1 MCRESSILY
10 RVSSNGLAP
19 VRRSQ
24 GGLPFV
30 ASAKNGRA
38 LRSVSEEGFTIVE
51 AMVAASITVIIAIGS
66 LSYQYYSIR
75 HSRASQ
81 AQVMATRIGQLLLE
95 DWKSTNADDTY
106 DPTTPDLGLGFFS
119 PEPVEDGHYLITLDN
134 QTFFLLLNR
143 NDVAYDSVANVTL
156 RQINVTVR
164 WRTDYARGPVTG
176 DDPFI
181 SLTTYVRCDGT

>member
-1 MCRESSILY
+1 MCRELSILY
-10 RVSSNGLAP
+10 RVSSNGLVPAK
-19 VRRSQ
+19 RSE
-24 GGLPFV
+24 
-30 ASAKNGRA
+30 A
-38 LRSVSEEGFTIVE
+38 GFTIVE
-51 AMVAASITVIIAIGS
+51 AMVAASVTVVIAIGS
-66 LSYQYYSIR
+66 LSYQYYSIK

-81 AQVMATRIGQLLLE
+81 SQVMATRIGQLLLE

-106 DPTTPDLGLGFFS
+106 DPTSLGLGFLS
-119 PEPVEDGHYLITLDN
+119 PEPGEDGQYLITFDN
-134 QTFFLLLNR
+134 QTFFLQLNH